1 MEKDKEQAK
10 VRKGLGVLGM
20 DDVSGE
26 IFWIIWN
33 ENFVRW

>member
-20 DDVSGE
+20 GDVSWE
-26 IFWIIWN
+26 IFWGYQ
-33 ENFVRW
+33 E